1 MEGKILQ
8 KNIAE
13 TMLQAYVEEMKMEEL
28 SEATVEKYENDI
40 RQWLRVS
47 AERIQKMDLIRYKE
61 DMCRIYKAASV
72 IQN

>member
-61 DMCRIYKAASV
+61 DMFWIY
-72 IQN
+72 